1 MFLFVLKSNP
11 LFLIGLKGFVMSKF
25 LLSIVALC
33 VLSSCS
39 VVMAARKE
47 GTSIEKV
54 QGCRT
59 RGQFL
64 SSGAKVIS
72 SERLSCGDLI
82 EVYQFQ
88 KEKGSAARAFMHG
101 LLDVSTCGLWEVVGT
116 PIEACVDDRGYF
128 SIKVFY
134 DCNENIKKIE
144 LL

>member
-1 MFLFVLKSNP
+1 M
-11 LFLIGLKGFVMSKF
+11 
-25 LLSIVALC
+25 
-33 VLSSCS
+33 
-39 VVMAARKE
+39 MAARKE
-47 GTSIEKV
+47 GTSIDKV

-64 SSGAKVIS
+64 SLGARVIT
-72 SERLSCGDLI
+72 SERLPSGELV

-88 KEKGSAARAFMHG
+88 KERGSAARAFMHG

-116 PIEACVDDRGYF
+116 PIEVCVDENGCF
-128 SIKVFY
+128 SIKVYY

>member
-1 MFLFVLKSNP
+1 MFKC
-11 LFLIGLKGFVMSKF
+11 
-25 LLSIVALC
+25 LLLIVALC

-39 VVMAARKE
+39 VVMAAKKE

-64 SSGAKVIS
+64 SLGAKVIS
-72 SERLSCGDLI
+72 SERLAGDLV

-101 LLDVSTCGLWEVVGT
+101 LLDVSTFGLWEVVGT
-116 PIEACVDDRGYF
+116 PIESCVDDNGCF
-128 SIKVFY
+128 SLKVFY
-134 DCNENIKKIE
+134 DNNENIKKVE

>member
-1 MFLFVLKSNP
+1 MY
-11 LFLIGLKGFVMSKF
+11 KF
-25 LLSIVALC
+25 LLSIAALS

-47 GTSIEKV
+47 GTSMEKV

-64 SSGAKVIS
+64 SAGAKVVS
-72 SERLSCGDLI
+72 SERLSSGDLV

-116 PIEACVDDRGYF
+116 PIEACVDDTGCF
-128 SIKVFY
+128 SLKVFY
-134 DCNENIKKIE
+134 DCYENIRMIE